1 MNNKG
6 QSLVLFVLLMPII
19 LGLIVLVIDVGKSL
33 VEKNSINNKI
43 ELVMEY
49 GLEDN
54 LSIEE
59 INDLLKYNLKTNN
72 YSVTTQD
79 EVINIKV
86 KTYTP
91 GIISN
96 IVNFKGFTI
105 ESEYRGF
112 IQNDKK
118 IIEKVKW

>member
-19 LGLIVLVIDVGKSL
+19 LGIIVLVIDVGKSL

-72 YSVTTQD
+72 YSVTTLD

-118 IIEKVKW
+118 IIEKVK

>member
-19 LGLIVLVIDVGKSL
+19 LGIIVLVVDVGKSL

-54 LSIEE
+54 LILVSSKFAIIKAKTKTETK
-59 INDLLKYNLKTNN
+59 ILIKHIVFNKKFDFFFIRHFWDRKTISAPLFSRNL
-72 YSVTTQD
+72 
-79 EVINIKV
+79 
-86 KTYTP
+86 
-91 GIISN
+91 
-96 IVNFKGFTI
+96 
-105 ESEYRGF
+105 
-112 IQNDKK
+112 
-118 IIEKVKW
+118 